1 MFFGYPATV
10 SGGFFGSIPPF
21 GKAVAPFGKGF
32 GCPFGKGFG
41 FPGKGFG
48 FPSTFGG
55 FGTSI
60 PATTVATSPFPF

>member
-10 SGGFFGSIPPF
+10 SSGFFASAPPF
-21 GKAVAPFGKGF
+21 GKAIAPFGKFPFGKGF
-32 GCPFGKGFG
+32 GA
-41 FPGKGFG
+41 FP
-48 FPSTFGG
+48 TTVGG